1 MEHRYKRSRQHVQS
15 STHLDLQQSLFIAI
29 QLRSSKMA
37 SFLTKFYIS
46 AILVMLTF
54 TSGMAVAVP
63 DEEGMR
69 YVYVW
74 DVPLTQWSF

>member
-1 MEHRYKRSRQHVQS
+1 
-15 STHLDLQQSLFIAI
+15 
-29 QLRSSKMA
+29 MA
-37 SFLTKFYIS
+37 SFLTKFYVS